1 QTPSRVFKQYS
12 LLYYAA
18 SFAVS
23 QVYHLICKLYH
34 HLHPGQKAQVTMLRF
49 WLVPTARASFKWVNL
64 VETPDIIQ
72 KRSIAFQPSI
82 GSVHEFLFGPRDP
95 ETDSESRC
103 EYHTLFPHYRLRT
116 LISGATHFLLISNFS
131 IYNLYSRLIHPLI
144 FGSKVQVV
152 AAGGIAGLVSRFV
165 VAPLDVIKIRLQLQ
179 PHSLPSQVAA
189 LRNGPAYRGA
199 FATLKHILKHEGL
212 TGLWKGNV
220 PAELLYVCY
229 GAVQFTAYRS
239 TTVFLRTAFP
249 SRLPD
254 SAESFIAGAAS
265 GAAATS
271 VTYPLDLL
279 RTRFAAQGQH
289 RVYQSLRSAIWD
301 IKRDEGWRGFFR
313 GIGPGLAQIMPFMGI
328 FFVTYESLRSSLEG
342 LHMPWGS
349 GDATAGMCASV
360 ISKTVVF
367 PLDLVRKRIQVQG
380 PARSQYVYGNIPEYS
395 TARGA
400 IKTILRTEG
409 FRGLYKGLTISLLK
423 SAPASAVTLWTY
435 EQSLK
440 VMLDWDSSS
449 KETIPN
455 DL

>member
-1 QTPSRVFKQYS
+1 MSHKEG
-12 LLYYAA
+12 
-18 SFAVS
+18 
-23 QVYHLICKLYH
+23 HLKD
-34 HLHPGQKAQVTMLRF
+34 
-49 WLVPTARASFKWVNL
+49 
-64 VETPDIIQ
+64 E
-72 KRSIAFQPSI
+72 
-82 GSVHEFLFGPRDP
+82 
-95 ETDSESRC
+95 
-103 EYHTLFPHYRLRT
+103 
-116 LISGATHFLLISNFS
+116 
-131 IYNLYSRLIHPLI
+131 
-144 FGSKVQVV
+144 GSKFQVV

-165 VAPLDVIKIRLQLQ
+165 VAPLDVVKIRLQLQ
-179 PHSLPSQVAA
+179 PYSLPDQVVA

-254 SAESFIAGAAS
+254 AAESFIAGAAS

-289 RVYQSLRSAIWD
+289 RVYRSLRSAIWD

-360 ISKTVVF
+360 ISKTAVF

-440 VMLDWDSSS
+440 VMLNWDSSS